1 MARSSGLWNYF
12 SLVEILSLVETFW
25 FFLVSG
31 EQLDNTWI
39 SYFQHKIIVR
49 LQEEDSIQPFIRSR
63 VFLYCKPVNLKT
75 LIYIFKCN
83 CRLELVNSTFLM
95 MQISDTT
102 IERSE
107 IKFIYPRIS
116 QKPRQNRHRHRIA
129 RARLLRVIVFLC
141 FTSHESSIP
150 ECIENMCWTVNCKSL
165 LIWSCVIFSW
175 KVQTCILY
183 VHVSTGV
190 NLIVKFCYEV
200 LWVTSML
207 WEYLNS

>member
-1 MARSSGLWNYF
+1 MKLFFMMCHWLKLFDFSLFQVNSLITLESAIFSTRSLLDCRRKIRSSHSSGL
-12 SLVEILSLVETFW
+12 
-25 FFLVSG
+25 
-31 EQLDNTWI
+31 
-39 SYFQHKIIVR
+39 
-49 LQEEDSIQPFIRSR
+49 R

-150 ECIENMCWTVNCKSL
+150 ECIENMC
-165 LIWSCVIFSW
+165 
-175 KVQTCILY
+175 
-183 VHVSTGV
+183 
-190 NLIVKFCYEV
+190 
-200 LWVTSML
+200 
-207 WEYLNS
+207 